1 MTAGTER
8 TAGWRELLGAGNLG
22 VVVLVCLGPWLHAAD
37 ALLITTMMPAIV
49 AEIGG
54 ERLVAWNFALY
65 EVGSIVAGAAGGLV
79 AMRAG
84 LRLPMAAA
92 AVIFALGCA
101 VAVAAPAMPVL
112 LAGRVAQGA
121 GGGGLIALSYVAVGR
136 LFPGPLMPRAM
147 AALSLT
153 WGASAFIGPLAGGL
167 FVTWANWRAGFA
179 FFGLQ
184 AAGLAVWIWFGLR
197 SVPEPERV
205 AGARLPWRRLGLL
218 AVAILAVAFA
228 GIVTSAG
235 WMAASLGL
243 GLAALALFARMDG
256 RAGADR
262 LWPRGALDPR
272 GAAGAAI
279 LMVLAL
285 NVSTMGVATYGPI
298 LLERIHAT
306 PPLVSGYLVALVSIA
321 WTASAVLVAGAD
333 ERHDPRIIAVGIA
346 VVAGSVALSIHAVPQ
361 GPLWLVG
368 LAMLMEGAGYGMA
381 WTFVLRRGGRLVAAE
396 DGERFAA
403 ALPTVGRLGYALG
416 ASFVGILANRAG
428 FAEAAGPAEMQ
439 QVARVIFAGSLPV
452 AVLGC
457 LAMARFVTARR

>member
-22 VVVLVCLGPWLHAAD
+22 VVILVCLGPWLHAAD

-92 AVIFALGCA
+92 ALIFALGCA

-167 FVTWANWRAGFA
+167 FVTWANWQAGFA

-228 GIVTSAG
+228 GIVISAG
-235 WMAASLGL
+235 WMAAALGL
-243 GLAALALFARMDG
+243 GLAALAFFARMDG

-306 PPLVSGYLVALVSIA
+306 PPLVSGYLVAIVSIA

-381 WTFVLRRGGRLVAAE
+381 WTFILRRGGRLVAAG
-396 DGERFAA
+396 DDERFAA

-439 QVARVIFAGSLPV
+439 QVARAIFAGSLPV

-457 LAMARFVTARR
+457 LAMTRFVTARR